1 MTATPYYYAFCDRW
15 HGVICAVHGYRSP
28 APFARW
34 LRVSRRE
41 YLDLRREGF
50 RVRTAGKETTR
61 RAVS

>member
-1 MTATPYYYAFCDRW
+1 MTGRPYFYALTDW
-15 HGVICAVHGYRSP
+15 WYGKPCAVHGHRSP

-34 LRVSRRE
+34 VRVSRRE